1 MKYLYI
7 CKSLLVDDDNKIFM
21 RKISIIGFGL
31 SISLFICSLDFEKR
45 RD

>member
-31 SISLFICSLDFEKR
+31 TLSLFITTLDFVKGE
-45 RD
+45 D

>member
-21 RKISIIGFGL
+21 RKIAIIGIGFT
-31 SISLFICSLDFEKR
+31 ISLFITTLDFVKGE
-45 RD
+45 D